1 MKDFSLS
8 SGIKPDSALKDHH
21 RILLVDDD
29 ADIVH
34 VLKRGLEIK
43 GFEVDAYDSSKEALN
58 AFKPDVYD
66 LAILDIRMPGLSGFQ
81 LYREM
86 KKLDPAIIA
95 CFLSAFE
102 ILPGEFEKVFPS
114 MNGIRA
120 IIKKPVSLNQLL
132 REIAPVLR
140 VSAIARARRGEH
152 FLVAFDTPQELIE
165 QSLQFLKTGLLEKEE
180 DILLVTDELPK
191 DTIRKKISKE
201 WNQPDVETL
210 EQQGRITLMT
220 FAEWHL
226 MEGKFDI
233 ERSKTLMTKR
243 VQESIDHG
251 RKGLRSVGD
260 MNPFFSRSMKQDLVT
275 WESSLERQFNL
286 PITSLCAY
294 TTDSIKQLNN
304 SLSMIMR
311 QHHNRMMM
319 MIGGNAQGNERAPEP

>member
-1 MKDFSLS
+1 MKDLASS
-8 SGIKPDSALKDHH
+8 SGTNPDSALKDHH

-34 VLKRGLEIK
+34 VLKPGLEIK
-43 GFEVDAYDSSKEALN
+43 GFKVDAYDSSREALN

-66 LAILDIRMPGLSGFQ
+66 LAILDIRMPGLSGFK

-86 KKLDPAIIA
+86 KNFDPAIIA

-114 MNGIRA
+114 MSGIKA
-120 IIKKPVSLNQLL
+120 IIKKPVSLNILL
-132 REIAPVLR
+132 REITPILR
-140 VSAIARARRGEH
+140 TSAIARARKGEH
-152 FLVAFDTPQELIE
+152 FLVAFDTPQELID
-165 QSLQFLKTGLLEKEE
+165 QSLQFLKAGLLEKEE

-191 DTIRKKISKE
+191 DIIRKKIAKE
-201 WNQPDVETL
+201 WNLPDVEAL
-210 EQQGRITLMT
+210 EQQGRIMLMT

-226 MEGKFDI
+226 IEGKFDI
-233 ERSKTLMTKR
+233 ERSKTMMRKR
-243 VQESIDHG
+243 VQESVDQG

-260 MNPFFSRSMKQDLVT
+260 MNPFFSRGMKQDLVT

-294 TTDSIKQLNN
+294 TIDGIKQLNN

-311 QHHNRMMM
+311 QHHNRMM
-319 MIGGNAQGNERAPEP
+319 IVENA